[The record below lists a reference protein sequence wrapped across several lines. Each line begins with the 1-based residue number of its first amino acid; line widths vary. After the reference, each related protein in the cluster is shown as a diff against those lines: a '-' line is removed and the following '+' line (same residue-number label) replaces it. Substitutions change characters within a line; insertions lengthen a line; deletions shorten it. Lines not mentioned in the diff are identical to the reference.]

1 MAEDRDEIAHA
12 VQAQAR
18 WYRIGLTMFGAGLTA
33 CAAGF
38 ILGEGRTGDAATGAG
53 ILAGASFVVILIGG
67 ALIWLHRP
75 GKAAAP
81 VERGQTK
88 RDRLQAERSGQL
100 IIFPL
105 VGLLFLVLA
114 MGPIRDIMTGQDGF
128 GDWLSVLLPVLYA
141 WLTAA
146 ITLGWD
152 GQSLRNRRFLE
163 DELTVVLR
171 ARAMTAAFLV
181 CMAGATVALVL
192 SLIWPQVGTLVL
204 MAAIAAGGATA
215 GMRFAWLDREA
226 GRGE

>member
-1 MAEDRDEIAHA
+1 MVRDRDDVERALK
-12 VQAQAR
+12 AR
-18 WYRIGLTMFGAGLTA
+18 GPWYRGGLVLFGVGTLA
-33 CAAGF
+33 CIAGF
-38 ILGEGRTGDAATGAG
+38 LLAQGRTGDAATGPG
-53 ILAGASFVVILIGG
+53 VLAGAGFAVLVAGLIL
-67 ALIWLHRP
+67 
-75 GKAAAP
+75 AAWHHPRRTRQIA
-81 VERGQTK
+81 EKSQTK

-100 IIFPL
+100 LVFPM
-105 VGLLFLVLA
+105 VGLVFLILA
-114 MGPIRDIMTGQDGF
+114 IGPVRDILSGEDDF
-128 GDWLSVLLPVLYA
+128 GDWLSVMLPVLYA

-181 CMAGATVALVL
+181 LMAGATAALVL
-192 SLIWPQVGTLVL
+192 ALNWPVVGILVL

>member
-1 MAEDRDEIAHA
+1 MFEDRNEAERSRG
-12 VQAQAR
+12 R
-18 WYRIGLTMFGAGLTA
+18 WFRVGLVMFGAGVVA
-33 CAAGF
+33 CAMGF

-53 ILAGASFVVILIGG
+53 VLAGASFVVILIGG
-67 ALIWLHRP
+67 ALLWLHRP
-75 GKAAAP
+75 TKVAVRA
-81 VERGQTK
+81 ERGQTK

-114 MGPIRDIMTGQDGF
+114 MGPIRDIMTGEDTF
-128 GDWLSVLLPVLYA
+128 GDWLSVMLPVLYA
-141 WLTAA
+141 WVTAA

-181 CMAGATVALVL
+181 TMAGATVALVL
-192 SLIWPQVGTLVL
+192 ALIWAQVGTLAL